1 MKFIF
6 NRTYFFLVFSLTIIF
21 IWSVI
26 LSLKQAVGYQLQY
39 LDTIWNYLFAAKISL
54 GLIPYYDF
62 DLLQTPFSFY
72 ITAGFLIL
80 FGNNYLTY
88 AVMSGLFVCL
98 NYYLFYRIFYQ
109 FTKNRSAA
117 VNWLLVLFNLELLF
131 AISTYN
137 YNNLAIIIIACI
149 LLAEYRDRLALKN
162 NLLIGFLFGLLFL
175 TKQNLFFSIIFVSV
189 VNILLTK
196 IDFKI
201 KINLLLN
208 RGMACLTV
216 ILTYLF
222 YLWCNNALYAFID
235 HVFLGLLDFSEKN
248 TVSDSLLDPLFF
260 FLYCVPL
267 VILLIAIKDIIKG
280 RRTSLNDKLFITTCY
295 AIGGIAMVYPMF
307 DTNHITKASLLVFLL
322 VPYIREN
329 RKRLIRPIFIQIL
342 FLFLYVL
349 MPIGYFNYEIDRP
362 ASSKIIIVNNLNHYN
377 YILSRENDINDI
389 KIVESYLKQQKKL
402 DNQVIIADSRAMF
415 YWSLLDIYNDPFDL
429 LIQGNLGYKGEEKK
443 LEKINSS
450 SPGTYFLVG
459 NTSHAQE
466 ITDLKKYI
474 LCNYDYVETIGHNL
488 QFYVLRK
495 PEQLKEKKCNFDDL
509 KIGPIS
515 NYIESYRAE

>member
-6 NRTYFFLVFSLTIIF
+6 NRTNFFLVFSLTIMF
-21 IWSVI
+21 VLSVI
-26 LSLKQAVGYQLQY
+26 LTLKQAVGYQLQY

-88 AVMSGLFVCL
+88 TVMSGLFVCL
-98 NYYLFYRIFYQ
+98 SYYLFYRIFYQ

-117 VNWLLVLFNLELLF
+117 VNWLLVLFNLEIVF

-149 LLAEYRDRLALKN
+149 LLTEYRDRLALKN

-175 TKQNLFFSIIFVSV
+175 TKQNLFFSTIFVSV

-196 IDFKI
+196 IDYKT
-201 KINLLLN
+201 KINLLLS
-208 RGMACLTV
+208 RGMACLMI
-216 ILTYLF
+216 ILSYLF

-248 TVSDSLLDPLFF
+248 AVSHPLLEPLFF
-260 FLYCVPL
+260 FLYSIPL
-267 VILLIAIKDIIKG
+267 VVLLIAIKDIIKG

-307 DTNHITKASLLVFLL
+307 DINHITKASLLVFLL
-322 VPYIREN
+322 VPYIREK
-329 RKRLIRPIFIQIL
+329 RKALIRPIFIQIL
-342 FLFLYVL
+342 FLLLYVFI
-349 MPIGYFNYEIDRP
+349 PIGYFNFEINRP
-362 ASSKIIIVNNLNHYN
+362 MSSNLVTVNNLNHYN
-377 YILSRENDINDI
+377 YVLSRENDINDV

-415 YWSLLDIYNDPFDL
+415 YLSLLDIYNDPFDL
-429 LIQGNLGYKGEEKK
+429 LIHGNMGYKGEEKK
-443 LEKINSS
+443 LEKIKSS
-450 SPGTYFLVG
+450 SSGTYFLVG
-459 NTSHAQE
+459 NANRTQE
-466 ITDLKKYI
+466 LIDLKKYI
-474 LCNYDYVETIGHNL
+474 LCHYDYVETIGHSL

-495 PEQLKEKKCNFDDL
+495 PEQLKEKKCNFYLTNDPVSGYTKFSKL
-509 KIGPIS
+509 
-515 NYIESYRAE
+515 E

>member
-6 NRTYFFLVFSLTIIF
+6 NRTNFFLVFSLTIMF
-21 IWSVI
+21 ILSVI
-26 LSLKQAVGYQLQY
+26 LTLKQAVGYQLQY

-54 GLIPYYDF
+54 GFIPYYDF

-72 ITAGFLIL
+72 ITACFLIL

-98 NYYLFYRIFYQ
+98 TYYLFYRIFYQ

-149 LLAEYRDRLALKN
+149 LLVEYRDRLALKN

-175 TKQNLFFSIIFVSV
+175 TKQNLFFSTIFVSV

-196 IDFKI
+196 IDYKT
-201 KINLLLN
+201 KINLLLS
-208 RGMACLTV
+208 RGIACLMI
-216 ILTYLF
+216 ILSYLF

-235 HVFLGLLDFSEKN
+235 HAFLGLLDFSEKN
-248 TVSDSLLDPLFF
+248 AVSDSLLDPYF
-260 FLYCVPL
+260 FLLYSIPL
-267 VILLIAIKDIIKG
+267 VVLLIAIKDIIKG

-295 AIGGIAMVYPMF
+295 AIGSIAIVYPMF
-307 DTNHITKASLLVFLL
+307 DINHITKASLLVFLL
-322 VPYIREN
+322 VPYVREK
-329 RKRLIRPIFIQIL
+329 RKALIRPFFVQIL

-349 MPIGYFNYEIDRP
+349 IPIGYFNYEINRP
-362 ASSKIIIVNNLNHYN
+362 VSSKLIIANNLSHYD
-377 YILSRENDINDI
+377 YILSRENDVKDI

-402 DNQVIIADSRAMF
+402 GNQVIIADSRAML

-429 LIQGNLGYKGEEKK
+429 LIHGNMGYKGEERK
-443 LEKINSS
+443 LEKIKSS

-459 NTSHAQE
+459 NANRTQE
-466 ITDLKKYI
+466 LINLKKYI
-474 LCNYDYVETIGHNL
+474 LCHYDYVETIGHSL

-495 PEQLKEKKCNFDDL
+495 PKQLKEKKCNFDLTNDHVSKHTKFYKL
-509 KIGPIS
+509 
-515 NYIESYRAE
+515 E